1 MINATC
7 PNCKHVHSVPA
18 SLAGTDTVC
27 IQCGDSFTIM
37 KKSARSEHSPLAR
50 IVLEKGLVTKSEL
63 SYALKVQSMAQLL
76 GKTHSLDSI
85 LYRLGFISMHTL
97 HHLFAATVRFLDR
110 EFGDIAVKK
119 GMITPKSLE
128 KALAIQAEEFTKA
141 RLLQVGTILV
151 DQGDLAEKDH
161 KLLMFGYQERAEFYD
176 TSQYPTRHDDP
187 ESPDQQPHLLGM
199 IAREEQL
206 VDSALLETILKEMDR
221 EDSHE
226 KTRLDTI
233 LLERKLISPEKL
245 KDLVAETERVLD
257 RKFIAIAL
265 KKNLVSEDQVHHAM
279 EVQEKERKKARVR
292 LVSDILLE
300 KGVLSLDQCN
310 EIFRYQKRAPK
321 EVSDNLPPP
330 KTRRLKRHLYKQ
342 LKNGVEFGKLAVK
355 NGYISDAQLLEALKT
370 LKDALNEGRKTSI
383 EEILV
388 IKKLIRPDIIS
399 MLRMVK
405 SVTEMGEK
413 DNEFGEI
420 AIHMGRVKEEEV
432 KAAFEQ
438 QIQEFSSTRQI
449 RSISE
454 ILVLKNQITAQDV
467 EKVRARMT
475 GDEEPSYPTAEVSD
489 LSTAHVPEPPKPDI
503 HIADDGLSAWIVIP
517 EEMGGNIEY
526 SDVLALAA
534 GAGIA
539 YGLVDEPGF
548 TALLKQPENDTGTF
562 VIAEGI
568 PPIPG
573 QDATIHY
580 HFKTDYLNAGRV
592 SEDGRID
599 FKTRGDIPFV
609 EAGSL
614 LAELVPPVP
623 ETPGI
628 DVRGEPIEATAPEPL
643 DLAAGTGTS
652 LSPDGLSV
660 HADSDGSPHAGID
673 GIISVFQEYRVE
685 GDVGLR
691 TGHITFHGN
700 VVITGT
706 IREGFRVK
714 GAHVT
719 ATSAKGADIVASAGV
734 LITEGIIDSRI
745 SAGGSI
751 QARYISNSKVDSFGD
766 VVVMGEI
773 MDSRIRASGLCMNR
787 SGDIISSEIVA
798 RKGLLAR
805 NVGTDVSRPCLLK
818 VGVDEHSNAV
828 LTALAEKRSR
838 ARKRF
843 ARAVE
848 AQKRKEEELV
858 ALQGRAA
865 ALVSR
870 QESLMREEAELS
882 KFPIKSRD
890 EYILQRDGIRRQLGV
905 LEGKVKG
912 CFDKDDAL
920 SEEIAL
926 LKQKIVPLREA
937 LDMCR
942 IRHQAMTS
950 WARSQE
956 NIPVVSS
963 SGTLTEGTV
972 IIGPNAK
979 RVLSKN
985 MHRAK
990 LKEHALGN
998 GTYIF
1003 E

>member
-7 PNCKHVHSVPA
+7 PNCTHVHSVPA
-18 SLAGTDTVC
+18 SLAGRDTVC
-27 IQCGDSFTIM
+27 IQCASSFTIL
-37 KKSARSEHSPLAR
+37 KKADRSKHSPLAR

-76 GKTHSLDSI
+76 GKNHSLDSI
-85 LYRLGFISMHTL
+85 LYRLGFISLHTL
-97 HHLFAATVRFLDR
+97 HHLFAATVRFLDK
-110 EFGDIAVKK
+110 EFGEIAVKK
-119 GMITPKSLE
+119 GMITPQSLE

-141 RLLQVGTILV
+141 RLLQVGTILL
-151 DQGDLAEKDH
+151 DQGHLTEADY
-161 KLLMFGYQERAEFYD
+161 KLLMFGYQERAEFQD
-176 TSQYPTRHDDP
+176 TTQYPTRHDDP

-221 EDSHE
+221 EDSQE
-226 KTRLDTI
+226 KTSLDTI
-233 LLERKLISPEKL
+233 LLERNLISPEKL
-245 KDLVAETERVLD
+245 KDLVAETERILD

-265 KKNLVSEDQVHHAM
+265 KKGLVTENQIHHAM
-279 EVQEKERKKARVR
+279 EVQEKERKKMQVR
-292 LVSDILLE
+292 LVSDILVE
-300 KGVLSLDQCN
+300 KGLLSLDQCN
-310 EIFRYQKRAPK
+310 EIYRYQKRAPK
-321 EVSDNLPPP
+321 EAADNLPPP

-342 LKNGVEFGKLAVK
+342 LKSGVEFGKMAVK
-355 NGYISDAQLLEALKT
+355 NGYISDAQLLEALKA
-370 LKDALNEGRKTSI
+370 LKDALNAGRKTSI

-388 IKKLIRPDIIS
+388 IRKLIRPDIIS

-413 DNEFGEI
+413 DKEFGEI
-420 AIHMGRVKEEEV
+420 AIHMGWVEEEEV

-454 ILVLKNQITAQDV
+454 ILVLKNQLTANDV

-475 GDEEPSYPTAEVSD
+475 GDEEPSYPAAEVYD
-489 LSTAHVPEPPKPDI
+489 QSTDPVPAPPKPDI
-503 HIADDGLSAWIVIP
+503 HIADDGLSAWITLP
-517 EEMGGNIEY
+517 DEMKGRMAY
-526 SDVLALAA
+526 SDLQSLAED
-534 GAGIA
+534 AGIA
-539 YGLVDEPGF
+539 YGLVDESRF
-548 TALLKQPENDTGTF
+548 MALLSAPGDDTGTV
-562 VIAEGI
+562 VIALGV
-568 PPIPG
+568 PPLPG
-573 QDATIHY
+573 QDATIQY

-592 SEDGRID
+592 SDDGRID

-614 LAELVPPVP
+614 LAELIPAVP
-623 ETPGI
+623 EIPGV
-628 DVRGEPIEATAPEPL
+628 DVRGETLEAPAPEHL
-643 DLAAGTGTS
+643 ALAAGTGAT
-652 LSPDGLSV
+652 LSTDGQSV
-660 HADSDGSPHAGID
+660 HADTDGSPHAGVD

-706 IREGFRVK
+706 VREGFRVK

-719 ATSAKGADIVASAGV
+719 AASVKGADIVASAGV

-745 SAGGSI
+745 NAGGSI

-773 MDSRIRASGLCMNR
+773 LESRIRASGLCLNR
-787 SGDIISSEIVA
+787 SGDIISSVIVG

-805 NVGTDVSRPCLLK
+805 NVGTDVSRPCMLK

-838 ARKRF
+838 AEKRY

-848 AQKRKEEELV
+848 TQKRKEEELM
-858 ALQGRAA
+858 ALQGRTA

-870 QESLMREEAELS
+870 QENLMREETELS
-882 KFPIKSRD
+882 TFPIRNRD
-890 EYILQRDGIRRQLGV
+890 EYILQRDSIRRQLST
-905 LEGKVKG
+905 LDAKVKY

-920 SEEIAL
+920 SDEIAQ
-926 LKQKIVPLREA
+926 LKQRIEPLRDA
-937 LDMCR
+937 LEMCR
-942 IRHQAMTS
+942 VRHQSMSS
-950 WARSQE
+950 WARAQE
-956 NIPVVSS
+956 NIPEVSA

-979 RVLSKN
+979 RVLSN
-985 MHRAK
+985 NIHRAK
-990 LKEHALGN
+990 LKEHALEN
-998 GTYIF
+998 GTYVF

>member
-18 SLAGTDTVC
+18 SLAGKDTVC
-27 IQCGDSFTIM
+27 IQCGDSFTITRN
-37 KKSARSEHSPLAR
+37 AERSEHSPLAR

-85 LYRLGFISMHTL
+85 LYRLGFISLHTL
-97 HHLFAATVRFLDR
+97 HHLFAATVRFLDK
-110 EFGDIAVKK
+110 EFGEIAVKK
-119 GMITPKSLE
+119 GMITQKSLE

-141 RLLQVGTILV
+141 RLLQVGTILL
-151 DQGDLAEKDH
+151 DQGHLTEEEY
-161 KLLMFGYQERAEFYD
+161 KLLMFGYQERAEFHD

-206 VDSALLETILKEMDR
+206 VDSALLETTLKEMDR
-221 EDSHE
+221 EDSQE
-226 KTRLDTI
+226 KTSLDTI
-233 LLERKLISPEKL
+233 ILERKLISPEKL
-245 KDLVAETERVLD
+245 KDLVAETERILD

-265 KKNLVSEDQVHHAM
+265 NKGLVTEDQVHHAM

-292 LVSDILLE
+292 LVSDILVE
-300 KGVLSLDQCN
+300 KGLLSLDQCN
-310 EIFRYQKRAPK
+310 EIYRYQKRSPK
-321 EVSDNLPPP
+321 EATDNLPPP

-342 LKNGVEFGKLAVK
+342 LKNGVEFGKMAVK
-355 NGYISDAQLLEALKT
+355 NGYISDAQLLEALKA
-370 LKDALNEGRKTSI
+370 LKDTLNAGRKTSI

-388 IKKLIRPDIIS
+388 IRKLIRPDIIS

-413 DNEFGEI
+413 DKAFGEI
-420 AIHMGRVKEEEV
+420 AIHMGQVKEEEV

-454 ILVLKNQITAQDV
+454 ILVLKNQITAKDV

-475 GDEEPSYPTAEVSD
+475 GDEEPSYPAAEVSD
-489 LSTAHVPEPPKPDI
+489 QSTAPVPEPPKPDI
-503 HIADDGLSAWIVIP
+503 HIADDGLSAWLTLP
-517 EEMGGNIEY
+517 DEMKGRMAY
-526 SDVLALAA
+526 SDLQALAED
-534 GAGIA
+534 AGIA
-539 YGLVDEPGF
+539 YGLVDEPRF
-548 TALLKQPENDTGTF
+548 MALLNAPDDDTGTF
-562 VIAEGI
+562 VIAEGVA
-568 PPIPG
+568 PLPG
-573 QDATIHY
+573 QDATIQY

-614 LAELVPPVP
+614 LAELIPAVP

-628 DVRGEPIEATAPEPL
+628 DVRGEQLETPAPESL
-643 DLAAGTGTS
+643 ALAAGTGAT
-652 LSPDGLSV
+652 LAPDGRSV
-660 HADSDGSPHAGID
+660 HADTDGSPHAGVD

-700 VVITGT
+700 VVIEGT
-706 IREGFRVK
+706 VREGFRVK

-719 ATSAKGADIVASAGV
+719 AASVKGANIMASAGV

-773 MDSRIRASGLCMNR
+773 LESRIRASGLCMNR
-787 SGDIISSEIVA
+787 SGDIISSVVVG
-798 RKGLLAR
+798 RKGILAR
-805 NVGTDVSRPCLLK
+805 NVGTDVSRPCMLK

-838 ARKRF
+838 AEKRY
-843 ARAVE
+843 ARAVD
-848 AQKRKEEELV
+848 AQKKKEEELM
-858 ALQGRAA
+858 ALQGRTA

-870 QESLMREEAELS
+870 QENLMREETELS
-882 KFPIKSRD
+882 KFPIRNRD
-890 EYILQRDGIRRQLGV
+890 EYLLQRDSIRRQLST
-905 LEGKVKG
+905 LDAKVKN

-920 SEEIAL
+920 CDEIAQ
-926 LKQKIVPLREA
+926 LKQKIDPLHEA
-937 LDMCR
+937 LAMCR
-942 IRHQAMTS
+942 IRHQSMTS
-950 WARSQE
+950 WARAQE
-956 NIPVVSS
+956 SIPEVSA

-985 MHRAK
+985 IHRAK
-990 LKEHALGN
+990 LKEHALEN
-998 GTYIF
+998 GTYVF